1 MCKPRRG
8 SCKVLPRRVKR
19 LRMPWNTL
27 TRRPPTFAHACNACT
42 RPCNV
47 LQGDVQALRRLDQH
61 GTQVSPTL
69 TARHVRR
76 TQDRST
82 RYATVRK
89 PRRRSCKVLP
99 PCVTPYT
106 SLCNACTARCK
117 PRRRLC
123 NVLHKGR
130 TTAPRAGNTL
140 APEAN
145 TLPPRVTTLPRLHHT
160 LARRVTTL
168 AQLRTILYCCTYTL
182 PPQDNTTGQHAAA
195 LAPLH
200 TTLPRVLTTLCHG
213 RMAAWAR
220 VNTLLPRDT
229 TLWRGANTLARR
241 CATLG

>member
-1 MCKPRRG
+1 
-8 SCKVLPRRVKR
+8 
-19 LRMPWNTL
+19 MPWNTL

-106 SLCNACTARCK
+106 SLCYACTARCK